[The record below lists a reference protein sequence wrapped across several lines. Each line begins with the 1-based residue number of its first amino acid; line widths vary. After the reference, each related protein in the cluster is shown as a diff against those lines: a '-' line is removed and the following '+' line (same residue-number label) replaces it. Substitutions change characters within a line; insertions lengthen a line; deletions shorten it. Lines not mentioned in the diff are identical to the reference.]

1 MVDTYRNILV
11 AIDGSE
17 KAEKA
22 FLEAITIAKRNQ
34 ATLHI
39 LYVNEVT
46 GNYFGDF
53 AFVTTSLQEE
63 LDEVAENQMK
73 SKLGNR
79 KRPDRYRDICSLRLS
94 KDTDR

>member
-34 ATLHI
+34 QRC
-39 LYVNEVT
+39 
-46 GNYFGDF
+46 
-53 AFVTTSLQEE
+53 TSCMS
-63 LDEVAENQMK
+63 MK
-73 SKLGNR
+73 
-79 KRPDRYRDICSLRLS
+79 
-94 KDTDR
+94 

>member
-46 GNYFGDF
+46 GNCY
-53 AFVTTSLQEE
+53 
-63 LDEVAENQMK
+63 
-73 SKLGNR
+73 
-79 KRPDRYRDICSLRLS
+79 
-94 KDTDR
+94 

>member
-34 ATLHI
+34 ATLPVCQ
-39 LYVNEVT
+39 L
-46 GNYFGDF
+46 
-53 AFVTTSLQEE
+53 S
-63 LDEVAENQMK
+63 
-73 SKLGNR
+73 NR
-79 KRPDRYRDICSLRLS
+79 KLLW
-94 KDTDR
+94 

>member
-46 GNYFGDF
+46 AITLVILHLLQQ
-53 AFVTTSLQEE
+53 AF
-63 LDEVAENQMK
+63 
-73 SKLGNR
+73 R
-79 KRPDRYRDICSLRLS
+79 KNWMRLR
-94 KDTDR
+94 KTR